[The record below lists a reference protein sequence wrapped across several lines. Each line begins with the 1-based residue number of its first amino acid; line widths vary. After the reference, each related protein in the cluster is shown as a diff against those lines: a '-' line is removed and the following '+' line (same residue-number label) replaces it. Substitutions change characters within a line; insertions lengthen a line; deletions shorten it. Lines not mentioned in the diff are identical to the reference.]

1 MEFGFPTILW
11 VTIAVIESFVV
22 VARFILEPS
31 PLRLSLALAIPGLL
45 ILGAAINA
53 IFNLLTTGSIFDS
66 PPPPRRR
73 RARQ

>member
-11 VTIAVIESFVV
+11 VVIAVVEVFLVT
-22 VARFILEPS
+22 ARFVLEPS
-31 PLRLSLALAIPGLL
+31 PLRLSLALSIPLLL

-66 PPPPRRR
+66 PPPRR
-73 RARQ
+73 RATRH